1 MYVSRDLLL
10 SSLFFFFILYNFLL
24 HQSVPLYIHIYMYI
38 SYIYIYIY
46 ILIVFTFIV
55 CQLVTYS
62 GQLFIQVDDLQLLVL
77 VHTSHVD
84 VHVRGEFRLLGA
96 IRALVTGLFTA
107 LEMAMGFHV
116 GEPGVTTVTPRAIK
130 LFPRHGI
137 LNGDTVGPVGP
148 RRNGGWQRGR
158 GRGGR
163 LLTATGRLHVE
174 ERLVRLRRLLRT
186 LGEISSRLLITP
198 CVATLHRSPSSYHF
212 RANVRRM

>member
-1 MYVSRDLLL
+1 M
-10 SSLFFFFILYNFLL
+10 
-24 HQSVPLYIHIYMYI
+24 
-38 SYIYIYIY
+38 
-46 ILIVFTFIV
+46 FTFII

-77 VHTSHVD
+77 VHTSHMD
-84 VHVRGEFRLLGA
+84 IHVRGKFRLLGA

-116 GEPGVTTVTPRAIK
+116 GESGVTTVTPWTIK

-148 RRNGGWQRGR
+148 RRNGGWQRR
-158 GRGGR
+158 RRRRR
-163 LLTATGRLHVE
+163 LLTTTGRLHVE
-174 ERLVRLRRLLRT
+174 ERLVLRLLR
-186 LGEISSRLLITP
+186 LGEISSRLLITRI
-198 CVATLHRSPSSYHF
+198 ATHRSPTSYHF